1 MLGGGP
7 MNNGGSLH
15 IDHAHICM
23 YGCMSPML
31 RHSWVILGY
40 PLVGVFL
47 GYSKELLVNTCVG
60 VGRDF

>member
-23 YGCMSPML
+23 DGCMCLMSPML

-40 PLVGVFL
+40 PLVGGIL
-47 GYSKELLVNTCVG
+47 KNSWLTLALV
-60 VGRDF
+60 